1 MTRLTRLAAP
11 STALLLGAATTFSP
25 AVSARG
31 QALAAEAP
39 PLAALFDAAPAGS
52 EVVWAVPTLRGFS
65 DRIATFAAETG
76 LERHAPDLA
85 DALDAFKREMNLNQG
100 LDDDGPLLVVVSG
113 LAAAIDAA
121 LDDNP
126 DNDDLEPAAL
136 LLVPVSDYAAFV
148 SAMDGD
154 PAADATP
161 VTLDGNRGFARR
173 VPGYAVIA
181 GTAEAAAAYEP
192 GAGGAAVT
200 EAVGPQSTPWF
211 ERGQSLVYIDVAAM
225 APSLKAAVAR
235 GIDEMNREMQG
246 GAPAQAAMFA
256 PVMTAYSGLLDG
268 LIDGTDK
275 LALTLDLNGGGLGLT
290 VGGRLNAGSEMAH
303 MLRPAADDADAESG
317 GSLLNRLPD
326 QPYLFAAAADLTRLD
341 MAALGDAVRGV
352 AAELKDAAGVAQQ
365 AAEDGAAGG
374 LPVEQM
380 VDLYVEML
388 QVAPDATAMGS
399 VMYAP
404 EPAAMMGGG
413 FFNQLSVTQTA
424 DAQGA
429 LDRQQAVLAKMNDLT
444 IPMPAMGGHGHHQ
457 GDGHD
462 HGDDAPAG
470 GAMSFETTYTEKA
483 LEIEGTRV
491 DQFQVK
497 TVLPP
502 ALMQQFGPMAMVMGN
517 AGSGGYLAAKDG
529 HVLATTVT
537 DPQLVTRGLKALAA
551 DDGLGAA
558 ATLNELRDAELP
570 ADASMEAWLS
580 VRGIA
585 NTVNPFLMM
594 FAQGGEQLNVPADL
608 SPVAMGAAGDPGGL
622 VLRVFIPTDV
632 VRFGVDT
639 YDQFAPEA
647 MDDGPNN
654 RGRRAPRAM

>member
-1 MTRLTRLAAP
+1 MTRLRRLAVSTAAP
-11 STALLLGAATTFSP
+11 STALLLAASTALGP
-25 AVSARG
+25 AASARA
-31 QALAAEAP
+31 QVAAPALAAAAP
-39 PLAALFDAAPAGS
+39 PLATLFDAAPADA

-85 DALDAFKREMNLNQG
+85 DALDAFKREMSLNRG
-100 LDDDGPLLVVVSG
+100 LDDDGPLLVAVSG
-113 LAAAIDAA
+113 LAAAMDAA

-126 DNDDLEPAAL
+126 DNDDLEPAAV

-148 SAMDGD
+148 SGMDGD
-154 PAADATP
+154 PAAATTP
-161 VTLDGNRGFARR
+161 VMLDGKRGFARK

-181 GTAEAAAAYEP
+181 GTAEAAEAYAA
-192 GAGGAAVT
+192 GAEGAALT
-200 EAVGPQSTPWF
+200 EAVGPQAAPWF
-211 ERGQSLVYIDVAAM
+211 ERGQSLVYVDVAAM

-235 GIDEMNREMQG
+235 GIDEMNREMQE
-246 GAPAQAAMFA
+246 GAPAQAAMIV
-256 PVMTAYSGLLDG
+256 PMMTAYAGLLDG

-275 LALTLDLNGGGLGLT
+275 LALTLDLDGGGLGLT
-290 VGGRLNAGSEMAH
+290 VGGRLNAGSEMAK
-303 MLRPAADDADAESG
+303 MLRPAPEDQADG
-317 GSLLNRLPD
+317 GEASLLTRLPD

-341 MAALGDAVRGV
+341 MTALGDAVRGV
-352 AAELKDAAGVAQQ
+352 AAELKAAAGNADAA
-365 AAEDGAAGG
+365 AAGG
-374 LPVEQM
+374 LPIEQM

-413 FFNQLSVTQTA
+413 FFNQLSVTKTA
-424 DAQGA
+424 DAEGA
-429 LDRQQAVLAKMNDLT
+429 LDRQQAVMAKMNDLT
-444 IPMPAMGGHGHHQ
+444 IPMPAMGG
-457 GDGHD
+457 GDQ
-462 HGDDAPAG
+462 PG
-470 GAMSFETTYTEKA
+470 GEMSFETTYTEKA

-502 ALMQQFGPMAMVMGN
+502 AMMQQFGPMAMVMGN

-529 HVLATTVT
+529 HVLGTTVT
-537 DPQLVTRGLKALAA
+537 DPQLVTRGLKALEA

-558 ATLNELRDAELP
+558 AALSTLRDEELP
-570 ADASMEAWLS
+570 AGASMEAWLS

-608 SPVAMGAAGDPGGL
+608 SPVAMGAAGDPEGL
-622 VLRVFIPTDV
+622 VLRLFVPTDV

-639 YDQFAPEA
+639 FDQFAPEA
-647 MDDGPNN
+647 MDGGPDN
-654 RGRRAPRAM
+654 RGRRAPRAL